1 MVVVTVVVSEAEV
14 LLFMVEVGKVLV
26 VIVMVGNMVEIKLLF
41 LMEVPIDMRV
51 LLVVLILI

>member
-1 MVVVTVVVSEAEV
+1 MVVSEAEV

-41 LMEVPIDMRV
+41 LMEVAKDMRV